1 MVRTDVLVTVVTA
14 PGFASGGV
22 AADVAAARTRATAA
36 IAARR
41 NPLPFALCCGALA
54 RGLVS

>member
-1 MVRTDVLVTVVTA
+1 VTA

-41 NPLPFALCCGALA
+41 NPLPFALCCGALP